1 MAAQKKLEA
10 GSKYASFDKDGDGI
24 VTDEE
29 FEMEQKLIQLENED
43 KKQDAQR
50 NMAWFACL
58 VCYFTLLL
66 LLLQRYL
73 DLIMLQKY

>member
-1 MAAQKKLEA
+1 MAAQKRLEP

-43 KKQDAQR
+43 KKQECA
-50 NMAWFACL
+50 NLEKLKFHKKHL
-58 VCYFTLLL
+58 
-66 LLLQRYL
+66 
-73 DLIMLQKY
+73 